1 MILLLANSYIK
12 EHFNNDVSSKDKSN
26 EDENENENENE
37 NINYNYNN
45 ELIIFFI
52 HLAISAMAVYLSWT
66 CNTKANYPMS
76 VKIACAINAYTFGII
91 YIIYYFIA
99 VSGTC
104 DKGLYIDFDNSKLDV
119 LINKLSGKNI

>member
-26 EDENENENENE
+26 ENENEYENE
-37 NINYNYNN
+37 IINYNYHN
-45 ELIIFFI
+45 ELLIFFI
-52 HLAISAMAVYLSWT
+52 YLAISVVAVYLSWT

-76 VKIACAINAYTFGII
+76 VKIACAINAYTFGIF

-99 VSGTC
+99 VSGKC
-104 DKGLYIDFDNSKLDV
+104 DKGLYVDFDNSKLDV
-119 LINKLSGKNI
+119 LIDKLSGKKI

>member
-1 MILLLANSYIK
+1 MILLLVNSYIK

-26 EDENENENENE
+26 ENEDEYE

-45 ELIIFFI
+45 ELLIFFI
-52 HLAISAMAVYLSWT
+52 YVTISVVAVYLSWS
-66 CNTKANYPMS
+66 CNTKANYPLS

-99 VSGTC
+99 ISGTC
-104 DKGLYIDFDNSKLDV
+104 DKGLYVDFDNSKLDV

>member
-26 EDENENENENE
+26 ENEDEYE

-45 ELIIFFI
+45 ELLIFFI
-52 HLAISAMAVYLSWT
+52 YVTISVVAVYLSWS
-66 CNTKANYPMS
+66 CNTKANYPLS

-99 VSGTC
+99 ISGTC
-104 DKGLYIDFDNSKLDV
+104 DKGLYVDFDNSKLDV